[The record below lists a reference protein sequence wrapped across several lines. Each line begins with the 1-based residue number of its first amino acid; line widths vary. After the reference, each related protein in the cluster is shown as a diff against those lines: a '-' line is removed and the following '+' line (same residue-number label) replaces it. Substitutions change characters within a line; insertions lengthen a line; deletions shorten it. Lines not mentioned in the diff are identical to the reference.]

1 MERTEEEKYED
12 EAYFEVIIIKK
23 KTVTV
28 QFATFVTVFTVVTV
42 LTL

>member
-1 MERTEEEKYED
+1 MKMKLIFIYI
-12 EAYFEVIIIKK
+12 EVIIIKK